1 MSNSKGR
8 KENDDAPKSQ
18 QGKRTQ
24 EIMQEKRLA
33 YSKQQFTALLS
44 AYVSPVSSSP
54 PVLTRQHVI
63 SAALLC
69 LDPAVDG
76 AVRGHVMKGRG
87 PLRYL
92 MQLPPTHPLHSIML
106 EYISTVLAHNTILRC
121 PCRPCNLSTAA
132 LSSAQL
138 DLIQQHLQDYI

>member
-18 QGKRTQ
+18 RGKRTQ
-24 EIMQEKRLA
+24 KIMQEKRLA

-76 AVRGHVMKGRG
+76 AVRGHVIKGRG

-92 MQLPPTHPLHSIML
+92 IQLPPH
-106 EYISTVLAHNTILRC
+106 ILC
-121 PCRPCNLSTAA
+121 ILLC
-132 LSSAQL
+132 
-138 DLIQQHLQDYI
+138 